1 MTASLSFVSPPP
13 GLAPLTDF
21 RLREIAGA
29 AGLFAL
35 QSAEDEHTRLFVLD
49 ASIYLPQYTPVISDE
64 HARSLDLA
72 TPDQALVLVVTN
84 PGETGTT
91 VNLMAP
97 IVVNAST
104 GRCAQII
111 LDGQDWPLRAELN
124 PQSSADAT
132 SPTDAPLRDEVEPAG
147 ATV

>member
-1 MTASLSFVSPPP
+1 MSALSFVSPPP

-21 RLREIAGA
+21 TLTEIDGA

-35 QSAEDEHTRLFVLD
+35 QGTDDDRTRLFVLD
-49 ASIYLPQYTPVISDE
+49 AAVYLPHYSPVISDE
-64 HARSLDLA
+64 HALALDLA
-72 TPDQALVLVVTN
+72 GPEQAIVLVVTN

-97 IVVNAST
+97 IVVNART

-111 LDGQDWPLRAELN
+111 LDGQDWPLRAALRPRAEPL
-124 PQSSADAT
+124 SA
-132 SPTDAPLRDEVEPAG
+132 AG
-147 ATV
+147 